1 MTGAGGRWRAGLK
14 PGIVDEASFP
24 DCIAERFP
32 TNAFFLTRFSHL
44 YLPVFPSLPPC
55 LPPTPSP
62 TQPHC
67 LDFLLPFGPGL
78 NFSSLSLSLLFVDGT
93 RRGSGACARAI
104 SWPVHFRPL
113 SPVLFIDQWHCLCH
127 CLVLYSATFRID
139 SSSDV
144 SNSLAADIGT
154 HQQFNSHPTPPLPP
168 SKLTFLIGI
177 IRIPSRAETM
187 AGPWPLICISGKP
200 QGGQELI
207 EPLEASKHGFNPPRE
222 QPFRPLSKR
231 PLCDIITPISIKSPK
246 EQEAGS
252 KGVEPT
258 QLSHQSHTS
267 IQTPQQQQQQQQQHP
282 QKKPPHSPPT

>member
-1 MTGAGGRWRAGLK
+1 MHRRAFSDQCVFLDS
-14 PGIVDEASFP
+14 IFSF
-24 DCIAERFP
+24 IF
-32 TNAFFLTRFSHL
+32 TSLS
-44 YLPVFPSLPPC
+44 LPAALPPC

-154 HQQFNSHPTPPLPP
+154 HQQFNSHPTPPP
-168 SKLTFLIGI
+168 STL
-177 IRIPSRAETM
+177 
-187 AGPWPLICISGKP
+187 
-200 QGGQELI
+200 
-207 EPLEASKHGFNPPRE
+207 
-222 QPFRPLSKR
+222 
-231 PLCDIITPISIKSPK
+231 
-246 EQEAGS
+246 
-252 KGVEPT
+252 
-258 QLSHQSHTS
+258 
-267 IQTPQQQQQQQQQHP
+267 
-282 QKKPPHSPPT
+282 